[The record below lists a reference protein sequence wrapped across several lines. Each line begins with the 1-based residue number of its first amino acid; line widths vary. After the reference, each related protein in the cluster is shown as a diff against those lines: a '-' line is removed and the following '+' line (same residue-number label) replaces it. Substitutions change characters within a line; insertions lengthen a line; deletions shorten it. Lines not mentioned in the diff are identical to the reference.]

1 MSKRVVIVSLLLLLC
16 LGTCVR
22 AEEHDEASSS
32 TPLAT
37 HDIVIYAHSWTSFSI
52 VCAAGDILSGE
63 FKLLNEGELFPG
75 DQTEYDNWLLGGI
88 DFLLM
93 DEANFSL
100 WKDKSTAT
108 PILERHTLV
117 ELSWSI
123 EIPYSGEW
131 HIIYLNDSIFMKELK
146 GSIIHISQSGFILVI
161 GLIALPS
168 CVLLLSFAVIY
179 RIKKGERRGNWCHST
194 VMFTLP

>member
-1 MSKRVVIVSLLLLLC
+1 MRKRVVIVSLLLLLC
-16 LGTCVR
+16 LGTG
-22 AEEHDEASSS
+22 AGAWEHDESSS
-32 TPLAT
+32 RTPLAT
-37 HDIVIYAHSWTSFSI
+37 HNIVIDAHSWTSFSI

-88 DFLLM
+88 DFLVM

-100 WKDKSTAT
+100 WKDESTAT
-108 PILERHTLV
+108 PILVRHTLV

-146 GSIIHISQSGFILVI
+146 GSINHISQSGSILVF
-161 GLIALPS
+161 GLIVLPS
-168 CVLLLSFAVIY
+168 CVSLVSFAVIY
-179 RIKKGERRGNWCHST
+179 QKKKGERRGT
-194 VMFTLP
+194 